1 MNFKQQP
8 VVICKDDQK
17 NTIRVSKNNPEYAH
31 VRLTQERSWLSANGW
46 FTTRE
51 ISTLIHG
58 KTEELKA
65 SGVGR
70 KSKLPGNIYI
80 MEQLHPFSAKDS
92 KRDLKFAGKTGV
104 TCKAA
109 DPDTGEIVDIYRKT
123 FYDATGTKEDVLVE
137 HINGDEIRKAN
148 NADAAS
154 INEMVEKAVAKAETT
169 EEEVNPNQMDLL
181 DAIEEAKAE
190 QIDQAE
196 EEALDPDED
205 ETEESVEDTTDEEL
219 DIQEEVEEVI
229 EDEVVENNPFRL

>member
-181 DAIEEAKAE
+181 DAI
-190 QIDQAE
+190 
-196 EEALDPDED
+196 
-205 ETEESVEDTTDEEL
+205 
-219 DIQEEVEEVI
+219 
-229 EDEVVENNPFRL
+229 